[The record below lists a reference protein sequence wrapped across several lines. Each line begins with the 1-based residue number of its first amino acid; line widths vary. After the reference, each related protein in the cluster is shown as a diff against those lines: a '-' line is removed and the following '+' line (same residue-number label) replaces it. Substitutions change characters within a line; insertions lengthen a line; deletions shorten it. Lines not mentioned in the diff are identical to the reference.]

1 MSVTLAHNTYGRQA
15 VRLIKV
21 GRRAD
26 RDEIKDVTVS
36 VGLDGEFGA
45 AYTSGDASRVLSMSD
60 IQSAVYAL
68 AAQHPVEPIEAFGA
82 ALGHHLLERCPPA
95 SQARVEIAERPWA
108 RLVVHERPHPH
119 AFALDKSE
127 VRTAAVTTTR
137 EFSFVEAGVDGLA
150 IVKNLHPAP
159 AGDEGTPAEPP
170 AGGGRLLATELR
182 AIWLYADSDL
192 AFDGCWRGIRQMLL
206 DVFAEHRG
214 DSLQETLYAMGSAA
228 MEMFEEIL
236 EIRLAMPDNG
246 CVPVETTT
254 SGTETRNGIYVPTDE
269 PFGLVEATVRRR

>member
-1 MSVTLAHNTYGRQA
+1 MSVTLSHNTYGRQA

-36 VGLDGEFGA
+36 VALEGDFGQ
-45 AYTSGDASRVLSMSD
+45 AYREGNRGRVLSMDD
-60 IQSAVYAL
+60 IQSAVYTL

-82 ALGHHLLERCPPA
+82 VLGGHLLEQCPLA
-95 SQARVEIAERPWA
+95 SQVRVEIAERPWT

-137 EFSFVEAGVDGLA
+137 EFAFVEAGVDGLS
-150 IVKNLHPAP
+150 IVKSLHALP
-159 AGDEGTPAEPP
+159 AGEEGSVPP
-170 AGGGRLLATELR
+170 PLGGGRLLATELR

-206 DVFAEHRG
+206 DVFAEHRSE
-214 DSLQETLYAMGSAA
+214 SLQQTLYAMGSAA
-228 MEMFEEIL
+228 LEMFEEIL

-246 CVPVETTT
+246 CVPIEIPAA
-254 SGTETRNGIYVPTDE
+254 GTESRNGIYVPADE
-269 PFGLVEATVRRR
+269 PFGLVEATVKRR